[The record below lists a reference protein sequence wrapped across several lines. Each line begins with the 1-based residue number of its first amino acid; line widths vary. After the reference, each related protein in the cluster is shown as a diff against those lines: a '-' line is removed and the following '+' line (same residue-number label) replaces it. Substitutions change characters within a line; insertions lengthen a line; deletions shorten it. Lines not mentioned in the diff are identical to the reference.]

1 MFKRGILFSLMVSL
15 LFLSAC
21 SLKKTNEISLEEAK
35 TKSEDF
41 INQNFTDPS
50 FPVTVSSVEVD
61 EVLDLYKL
69 EIDFGNGNE
78 VEAYLSKDGKKFFP
92 EAYEI
97 EEIEKITA
105 EMNNNNQSDSAESIE
120 PVDFNSDKKVVV
132 YFFYGEGCPHCSKQK
147 EAMKAWSES
156 FPDMEIKS
164 FETWSNA
171 QNGEILQNLAK
182 AYGTSVQ
189 GVPMTFIGDEFWVGY
204 SDSLG
209 TEMQG
214 KIKDCSKA
222 ICENPGQ
229 RLK

>member
-69 EIDFGNGNE
+69 EIDLGNGNE

-97 EEIEKITA
+97 T
-105 EMNNNNQSDSAESIE
+105 E

>member
-97 EEIEKITA
+97 T
-105 EMNNNNQSDSAESIE
+105 E

-132 YFFYGEGCPHCSKQK
+132 YFSMVRDVLIVVSKR
-147 EAMKAWSES
+147 
-156 FPDMEIKS
+156 
-164 FETWSNA
+164 
-171 QNGEILQNLAK
+171 
-182 AYGTSVQ
+182 
-189 GVPMTFIGDEFWVGY
+189 
-204 SDSLG
+204 
-209 TEMQG
+209 
-214 KIKDCSKA
+214 
-222 ICENPGQ
+222 
-229 RLK
+229 RL

>member
-1 MFKRGILFSLMVSL
+1 
-15 LFLSAC
+15 
-21 SLKKTNEISLEEAK
+21 
-35 TKSEDF
+35 
-41 INQNFTDPS
+41 
-50 FPVTVSSVEVD
+50 
-61 EVLDLYKL
+61 
-69 EIDFGNGNE
+69 
-78 VEAYLSKDGKKFFP
+78 
-92 EAYEI
+92 
-97 EEIEKITA
+97 
-105 EMNNNNQSDSAESIE
+105 
-120 PVDFNSDKKVVV
+120 
-132 YFFYGEGCPHCSKQK
+132 
-147 EAMKAWSES
+147 MKAWSES